1 MFQDAATII
10 TALAAVGAVV
20 VSYLNNRKLQSV
32 HIDLNS
38 RLTQLLEANAHAARS
53 EGIEQ
58 GRKDQKAEGAA
69 K

>member
-1 MFQDAATII
+1 MLDHAATII
-10 TALAAVGAVV
+10 TALAAVGAVI
-20 VSYLNNRKLQSV
+20 VSWLNNRKLQSV

-38 RLTQLLEANAHAARS
+38 RLTQLLAANAHAARS

-58 GRKDQKAEGAA
+58 GQKDQKAEGAA